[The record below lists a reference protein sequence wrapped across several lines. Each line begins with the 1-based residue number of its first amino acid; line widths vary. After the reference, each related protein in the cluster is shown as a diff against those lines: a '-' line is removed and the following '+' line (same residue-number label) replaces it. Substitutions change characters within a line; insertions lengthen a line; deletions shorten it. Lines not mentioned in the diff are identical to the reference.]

1 MTIYAYLQQMD
12 QDRLAHLLG
21 DAQLA
26 DELPEMPLTTA
37 AKSSLCPAELGRKLF
52 GDTRGCEEL
61 GRSAGKCADCAWRFL
76 RLDMPERQAP

>member
-37 AKSSLCPAELGRKLF
+37 AKSSLCPAELG
-52 GDTRGCEEL
+52 
-61 GRSAGKCADCAWRFL
+61 
-76 RLDMPERQAP
+76 